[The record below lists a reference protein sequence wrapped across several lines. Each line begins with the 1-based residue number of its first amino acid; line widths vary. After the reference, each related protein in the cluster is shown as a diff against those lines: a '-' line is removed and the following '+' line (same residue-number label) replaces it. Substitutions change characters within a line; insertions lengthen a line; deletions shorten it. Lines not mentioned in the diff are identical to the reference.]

1 MPKPPSRRNK
11 SASAASIDSTSAANS
26 ANEDISLQED
36 PASATIT
43 VTAVEIPELTEQE
56 ISDRLHLERKVERTF
71 FEAGKALAQLRDR
84 RLYRSTHR
92 TFEEYCR
99 DRFGY
104 THRRVNYLIAGSVV
118 FDNIVTGT
126 NCSQNQEVGET
137 GTNCSQNQEV
147 DKTGT
152 NCSQNEGVGETG
164 TNCSQN
170 QEVDKTGTNCSQN
183 EGVDETGTNCS
194 QNEEV
199 DKTRPNSSRILPTN
213 EGQVRP
219 LAKLEPQQQV
229 KVWQRAVQEAGGKVP
244 SARIVTDVLQR
255 IMERTKVP
263 NSYQIGEIC
272 QILAKDN
279 PELRG
284 KNGCWG
290 IANHVGEFSCT
301 VTMWDGEYTVG
312 LQHLKSLNYLP
323 AECEQMQEISDGITR
338 VYSRELEE
346 SVQRFLESLGKLNRA
361 YLTVLEEKVL
371 SLLES
376 EITHKKAWEQGRNL
390 CERLSYRQ

>member
-1 MPKPPSRRNK
+1 MAKPSSKPKK
-11 SASAASIDSTSAANS
+11 STIFSSTGSTSPDNLAQE
-26 ANEDISLQED
+26 EDT
-36 PASATIT
+36 ATATIT

-56 ISDRLHLERKVERTF
+56 ISDRLHLERKVERAF

-126 NCSQNQEVGET
+126 NCSQNEEADEM
-137 GTNCSQNQEV
+137 GTNCSQN
-147 DKTGT
+147 
-152 NCSQNEGVGETG
+152 GE
-164 TNCSQN
+164 
-170 QEVDKTGTNCSQN
+170 
-183 EGVDETGTNCS
+183 VDETGTNCS

-199 DKTRPNSSRILPTN
+199 DKTRPNPSRILPTN

-219 LAKLEPQQQV
+219 LAPLEPQQQV

-244 SARIVTDVLQR
+244 SARIVTDVVQR

-263 NSYQIGEIC
+263 NTYQLGEVC
-272 QILAKDN
+272 QILVKDN

-284 KNGCWG
+284 KGGCWA
-290 IANHVGEFSCT
+290 IVSAVNDFSCT
-301 VTMWDGEYTVG
+301 VRMWDGEYGVG
-312 LQHLKSLNYLP
+312 LQHLKSYEYLP
-323 AECEQMQEISDGITR
+323 VECEQMQLISDRISR
-338 VYSRELEE
+338 VYSDSLEE
-346 SVQRFLESLGKLNRA
+346 TVKSLLQSLGKVNRP
-361 YLTVLEEKVL
+361 YLTAVEEKL
-371 SLLES
+371 LTLLES
-376 EITHKKAWEQGRNL
+376 EYGIIP
-390 CERLSYRQ
+390 